1 MAAALTFPLVKLLN
15 RVLRDYPRARA
26 ELAAHAGKVVAI
38 DIDPFAGRFRIDADG
53 STEMFGEGFDAP
65 PALVF
70 QISPALLPRLMRRD
84 ETAYREIVFTGDS
97 ELASLLSNIARNV
110 EWDIE
115 EDLSKL
121 IGDIA
126 AHRVI
131 DGLRGAVQWR
141 DDAGERLTAN
151 IAEYLTEEK
160 RAFIVAAELEL
171 LARANETLRDDVAR
185 LDARFNR
192 LTAGQAAK

>member
-1 MAAALTFPLVKLLN
+1 MAAVLNFPLVKLLN
-15 RVLRDYPRARA
+15 RVLRDYPQARTQ
-26 ELAAHAGKVVAI
+26 LAAHAGKEVTI
-38 DIDPFAGRFRIDADG
+38 DIGPFAGRFRIDSDG
-53 STEMFGEGFDAP
+53 GTEMVGEGSDAP
-65 PALVF
+65 PALAF
-70 QISPALLPRLMRRD
+70 QLPPSLLPRLIRQD
-84 ETAYREIVFTGDS
+84 ESAYREIAFTGDS

-126 AHRVI
+126 AHRVVA
-131 DGLRGAVQWR
+131 GLRGAVQWR

-192 LTAGQAAK
+192 VTAGQAAK

>member
-1 MAAALTFPLVKLLN
+1 MATALNFPLVKWLN
-15 RVLRDYPRARA
+15 RVLRDYPLARA
-26 ELAAHAGKVVAI
+26 ELAAHAGKEVTI
-38 DIDPFAGRFRIDADG
+38 DIGPFAGRFRIAADG
-53 STEMFGEGFDAP
+53 STEMVGEGRDAP
-65 PALVF
+65 PALAF
-70 QISPALLPRLMRRD
+70 QISPSLLPRLMRRD

-126 AHRVI
+126 AHRVV

-141 DDAGERLTAN
+141 DEAGERLTAN

-160 RAFIVAAELEL
+160 RAFIVTADLES
-171 LARANETLRDDVAR
+171 LALANEILRDDVAR
-185 LDARFNR
+185 LDARIGR
-192 LTAGQAAK
+192 LAAAHAAK

>member
-1 MAAALTFPLVKLLN
+1 MATALNFPLVKLLN
-15 RVLRDYPRARA
+15 RVLRDYPLARA
-26 ELAAHAGKVVAI
+26 ELAAHAGKEVTI
-38 DIDPFAGRFRIDADG
+38 DIGPFAGRFRIAADG
-53 STEMFGEGFDAP
+53 STEMVGEGRDAP
-65 PALVF
+65 PALAF
-70 QISPALLPRLMRRD
+70 QISPSLLPRLMRRD

-126 AHRVI
+126 AHRVV

-141 DDAGERLTAN
+141 DEAGERLTAN

-160 RAFIVAAELEL
+160 RAFIVTADLES
-171 LARANETLRDDVAR
+171 LALANEILRDDVAR
-185 LDARFNR
+185 LDARISR
-192 LTAGQAAK
+192 LAAAHAAK